1 MIEIRPEFDV
11 VTKSWFWDEFEA
23 PTLRELQRQVGK
35 GVHFLDYYPMG
46 LAQAINL
53 RRSQNEVRKRAS
65 FALGV
70 PKHNL
75 DIPATVARP
84 PEPTPPKVVK
94 IVDDPKPIPKLPVT
108 KVERIIKAAVEIRA
122 KRTRLYAA
130 RYRRTPEEASELR
143 AKVILFLEQGVLTT
157 GQIARQLGCTKNTI
171 AGIRHRW
178 KHRK

>member
-11 VTKSWFWDEFEA
+11 ATKSWFWDEFEA
-23 PTLRELQRQVGK
+23 PTLRELQKQVGR

-46 LAQAINL
+46 LSQAINL
-53 RRSQNEVRKRAS
+53 RRSQNEERRRKP

-75 DIPATVARP
+75 DIPVA
-84 PEPTPPKVVK
+84 TPPKPTQLSLQAVK
-94 IVDDPKPIPKLPVT
+94 IVEPPSKVLVT
-108 KVERIIKAAVEIRA
+108 KVERIIKAAVEIRE
-122 KRTRLYAA
+122 KRSIQYAA

-171 AGIRHRW
+171 VGIRYRW